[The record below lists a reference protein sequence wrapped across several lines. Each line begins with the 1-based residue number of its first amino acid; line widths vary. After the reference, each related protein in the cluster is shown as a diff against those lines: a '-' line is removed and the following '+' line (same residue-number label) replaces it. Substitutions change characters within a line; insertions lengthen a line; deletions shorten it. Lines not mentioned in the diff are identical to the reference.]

1 MPGIFGLVTKMPREW
16 AEAQLREMLGVLRHE
31 TFYAIGTWIDEP
43 YGIYV
48 GWTALQNSFAD
59 EMPIRNERED
69 VVLIFS
75 GEEYPKPETARSLR
89 EQGHEFCAE
98 GPSYLVHVYEED
110 ANFPQ
115 SLNGRFHGLVADH
128 SRGTVTLFND
138 RYGMHRLYYYQSKE
152 AFYFAAE
159 AKAILTVCPHLR
171 RADPKSLGEFIAC
184 GCVLENRSLFQGIHL
199 MSAGSTWTFRDGSL
213 EAKRAYFE
221 PREWEEQAALDSE
234 SYYLT
239 LRGVFSQNLSRYFNG
254 GGKIGIALTG
264 GLDTRMIM
272 SWQRVHPGSFPCYTF
287 GGTYRDCED
296 VLIARRVA
304 KVCGQPHSVITV
316 GDEFLSRFPH
326 YAERSLYL
334 TDACVEVSRSS
345 DLFVSEKA
353 REIAPVKMVGTYGSE
368 VIRQAR
374 MFKPMEPSPGL
385 IQPEMLSHVHQ
396 ARPTYTA
403 LIRENPVT
411 FAAFRQ
417 SPWYHHGVLALEQS
431 QLTVRSP
438 FLDNDVVQ
446 TVFRGQESSSR
457 SSDVRLRLIQDGNEA
472 LGRFP
477 SDRGVGG
484 NGGALSAMA
493 SRGFLEFTFKAEYA
507 YDYGMP
513 KWLSRIDHFL
523 SPLRLE
529 RLFLGRHKLCHYR
542 VWYRDVLANYVR
554 EVLLDRRTLSR
565 PFLEPKRVEA
575 VVNGHIK
582 KGLNYTNEIHKL
594 LSVELLHRLFLDA
607 R

>member
-1 MPGIFGLVTKMPREW
+1 
-16 AEAQLREMLGVLRHE
+16 
-31 TFYAIGTWIDEP
+31 
-43 YGIYV
+43 
-48 GWTALQNSFAD
+48 
-59 EMPIRNERED
+59 
-69 VVLIFS
+69 
-75 GEEYPKPETARSLR
+75 
-89 EQGHEFCAE
+89 
-98 GPSYLVHVYEED
+98 
-110 ANFPQ
+110 
-115 SLNGRFHGLVADH
+115 
-128 SRGTVTLFND
+128 VTLFND
-138 RYGMHRLYYYQSKE
+138 RYGMHRLNYFQSSE

-171 RADPKSLGEFIAC
+171 RADSKSLGEFIAC
-184 GCVLENRSLFQGIHL
+184 GCVLENRTLFDGIRV
-199 MSAGSTWTFRDGSL
+199 MPPGSTWTFRGSSL

-221 PREWEEQAALDSE
+221 PCEWEGQAALDSE
-234 SYYLT
+234 SYYQT
-239 LRGVFSQNLSRYFNG
+239 LRDVFSQNLSRYFNG
-254 GGKIGIALTG
+254 GGKVGIALTG

-272 SWQRVHPGSFPCYTF
+272 SWQRVCPGSFPCYTF

-296 VLIARRVA
+296 VLVARRVA

-334 TDACVEVSRSS
+334 TDASVEVSRSS

-374 MFKPMEPSPGL
+374 MFKPVEPSPGL
-385 IQPEMLSHVHQ
+385 FQPEMLSHVHQ
-396 ARPTYTA
+396 ARPTYDA

-446 TVFRGQESSSR
+446 TVFRGQESSPG
-457 SSDVRLRLIQDGNEA
+457 SSDVRLRLIQDGKEA
-472 LGRFP
+472 LGRIP

-484 NGGALSAMA
+484 NRGALSALA

-523 SPLRLE
+523 APLHLE

-542 VWYRDVLANYVR
+542 VWYRDVLSNYVR
-554 EVLLDRRTLSR
+554 EILLDGRTLSR
-565 PFLEPKRVEA
+565 PFLKPKGVEA
-575 VVNGHIK
+575 VVSGHIK
-582 KGLNYTNEIHKL
+582 RGLNYTSEIHKL